1 MKKVLLS
8 GWHIA
13 LRDKEQGTW
22 ERRQCLLLNYNVK
35 IIFQN
40 KSFDSSVTHILHFL
54 TATINTSNNLRRMI
68 LHKHHCTGS
77 CRQQPHESASFSSP
91 RDRWQERS
99 LEVRRPAEL
108 QVHPVD
114 GAVGT
119 ESPHLWAPGLCI
131 YCHRAPQEYPG
142 SEKVSFLRPHSW
154 LLPNLNFTQ
163 HLLKEQVQTCTRPR
177 ILQRNCDW
185 SP

>member
-99 LEVRRPAEL
+99 LERLGDLLNFKFTQWMGQSGQKAHTSEL
-108 QVHPVD
+108 Q
-114 GAVGT
+114 
-119 ESPHLWAPGLCI
+119 
-131 YCHRAPQEYPG
+131 G
-142 SEKVSFLRPHSW
+142 SVSTATGPPR
-154 LLPNLNFTQ
+154 NTQ
-163 HLLKEQVQTCTRPR
+163 ALKRFP
-177 ILQRNCDW
+177 
-185 SP
+185 S